1 MNSPGL
7 FPWNRRA
14 LALLWYCNM
23 IQLGRNVSG
32 DALRRL
38 AGVDSASE
46 FGINHL
52 GHVVAWSR
60 S

>member
-1 MNSPGL
+1 MIWPTL

-23 IQLGRNVSG
+23 IQLGRNVTPFDLSTLSG
-32 DALRRL
+32 YPNPAVFAIKYL
-38 AGVDSASE
+38 AQATS
-46 FGINHL
+46 
-52 GHVVAWSR
+52 WSR

>member
-1 MNSPGL
+1 MIWPTL

-23 IQLGRNVSG
+23 IQLGRNVTAFDLSTLSG
-32 DALRRL
+32 EARPTEFAIKHL
-38 AGVDSASE
+38 A
-46 FGINHL
+46 
-52 GHVVAWSR
+52 HVTSWSR